1 MLVRLTESVPVFAE
15 RRHTLEWIG
24 ILPEDTILDIELP
37 PKRRQVST
45 SEYGNSTRRS
55 VVKMKKVGDGGSL
68 YALEFELRGRYKKV
82 STRKR
87 R

>member
-24 ILPEDTILDIELP
+24 ILPEDTILDIEP
-37 PKRRQVST
+37 AKRRRVSM
-45 SEYGNSTRRS
+45 SGFDNPTRRS